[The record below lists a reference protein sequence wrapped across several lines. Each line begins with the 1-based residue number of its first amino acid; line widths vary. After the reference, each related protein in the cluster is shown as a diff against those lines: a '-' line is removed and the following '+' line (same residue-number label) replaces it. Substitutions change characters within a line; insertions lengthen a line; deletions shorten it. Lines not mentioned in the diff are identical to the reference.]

1 MISGFQQ
8 FNITKK
14 QFLIK
19 NNVRMLVFG
28 QNITLSVFL
37 ILFIAKIE
45 NGVGMKFS
53 KFVKN
58 LSKLRV

>member
-1 MISGFQQ
+1 
-8 FNITKK
+8 
-14 QFLIK
+14 
-19 NNVRMLVFG
+19 MLVFG